1 MILVHIYFIHIYV
14 LIIKSWLL
22 FVQCSYRRVPISK
35 EVIKSA
41 ERVFAVLELFRNQ
54 QSALTATEICKYLK
68 YPKSSADALL
78 KSLVTLGYLTMD
90 PSTVRYFP
98 SLRVAKLGD
107 WLPNMLLGG
116 GDTLNM
122 LNELHNLTGETVT
135 LSMPNELSMQFI
147 TAIAGTFPMSLSIN
161 EGLTVPIFATAVGIA
176 HLATRSDQEIDKLV
190 KRSNRQAVLSEHRVD
205 IDELN
210 AEIETTR
217 ANGYALAYD
226 RILTDTGAI
235 AMALPANQLDR
246 ALVVAIGGL
255 SSRIKTHQTQIIQ
268 KMRQAIRQLGQNDR
282 AVS

>member
-1 MILVHIYFIHIYV
+1 LILVHIYFIHIHV
-14 LIIKSWLL
+14 LFS
-22 FVQCSYRRVPISK
+22 QHSYWRITISK

-54 QSALTATEICKYLK
+54 QSALTATEICKHLK

-98 SLRVAKLGD
+98 SLRVTKLGD
-107 WLPNMLLGG
+107 WLPDMLLGG
-116 GDTLNM
+116 GYTLSM
-122 LNELHNLTGETVT
+122 LNELHSLTGETVT

-147 TAIAGTFPMSLSIN
+147 TAIPGTFPMSLTIN

-176 HLATRSDQEIDKLV
+176 HLATRSDPEIHKLV
-190 KRSNRQAVLSEHRVD
+190 KQSNRQAVLSEHRVD
-205 IDELN
+205 VDELS
-210 AEIETTR
+210 AEIETAR

-235 AMALPANQLDR
+235 AMALPVNQLDR

-268 KMRQAIRQLGQNDR
+268 KMRQAIRQLG
-282 AVS
+282 